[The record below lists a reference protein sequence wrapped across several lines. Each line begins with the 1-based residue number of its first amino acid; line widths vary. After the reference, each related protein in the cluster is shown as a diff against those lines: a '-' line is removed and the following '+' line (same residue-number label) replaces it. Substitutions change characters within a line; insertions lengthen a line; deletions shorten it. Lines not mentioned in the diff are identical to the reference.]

1 MLRLIKTDLKRI
13 IKDKLFL
20 ITLIIAVV
28 FALMNPLIYKLLT
41 VALGFEGEDMGM
53 LGILISSKQ
62 LLFSSFSLSNNFGLM
77 LPVFI
82 SIIIC

>member
-41 VALGFEGEDMGM
+41 VALGFEG
-53 LGILISSKQ
+53 
-62 LLFSSFSLSNNFGLM
+62 
-77 LPVFI
+77 
-82 SIIIC
+82 